1 MNTVLNHV
9 GDEINMRIGAVCERL
24 EVVRSAVT
32 VVNLPATVE
41 LTLGAVDAADSEVL
55 SAALFVFLIS
65 TLSDIS

>member
-9 GDEINMRIGAVCERL
+9 GDEINMRIGAVCERF

-32 VVNLPATVE
+32 VVKLPATVE